1 MTTEQRITDMMEK
14 SSYGLTIEEL
24 SSKMCINEKSALLFL
39 DKLVAEKK
47 VKKTQAGSMFFYR
60 KFIVI
65 IPIMMIFL
73 MGMANAQDIN
83 STNFKIIPVLDS
95 AGARAQS
102 NTYVLFGSVGQIS
115 GTVTSVSFNLCS
127 GFLCNFIELI
137 LYGKI
142 TFLMEFNISGNA
154 NDTAFVDNYTQTT
167 RQYTKSD
174 LNNYYACLQDV
185 NLTGSPTFGII
196 YAGSTLNYINISSGN
211 SFVLRL
217 SQDIPG
223 NKFIIPIT
231 GTNCTVFN
239 TRTSEIAQYGT
250 LLQPFVLVNEAI
262 NAIELALSYPSVQIA
277 GSFDKSGA
285 FGLIFE
291 KNETNENQIIVKPV

>member
-1 MTTEQRITDMMEK
+1 MATEERVIDTLEK
-14 SSYGLTIEEL
+14 SSYGLTAEEI
-24 SSKMCINEKSALLFL
+24 SSKLHVKEKSALLFL
-39 DKLVAEKK
+39 DRLVAEKRI
-47 VKKTQAGSMFFYR
+47 KKTKAGSTFFYR
-60 KFIVI
+60 KFAIIVPI
-65 IPIMMIFL
+65 IMVFF
-73 MGMANAQDIN
+73 MGTANAQDIN
-83 STNFKIIPVLDS
+83 STSFKIIPVLDS
-95 AGARAQS
+95 TGGRTSS
-102 NTYVLFGSVGQIS
+102 NTYVLFGSLGQVS

-142 TFLMEFNISGNA
+142 TFLLEFNISGNQ

-167 RQYTKSD
+167 RQYTASE
-174 LNNYYACLQDV
+174 LSNYYACLQDV
-185 NLTGSPTFGII
+185 NITGSPTFGII
-196 YAGSTLNYINISSGN
+196 YAGSVLNYVNISSGN

-231 GTNCTVFN
+231 SGNCTVFN
-239 TRTSEIAQYGT
+239 TRTAEIAQYGT
-250 LLQPFVLVNEAI
+250 LLQPFVLANEAI

-285 FGLIFE
+285 FGLLFE
-291 KNETNENQIIVKPV
+291 KNESNENQIIVKPV

>member
-1 MTTEQRITDMMEK
+1 MVAEENIINILDD
-14 SSYGLTIEEL
+14 SSYGLTVEEL
-24 SSKMCINEKSALLFL
+24 SSKMRISEKSTSLFL
-39 DKLVAEKK
+39 DKLVSEKK
-47 VKKTQAGSMFFYR
+47 IKKTKAGSIFFY
-60 KFIVI
+60 KSAIFVFAAF
-65 IPIMMIFL
+65 IFL
-73 MGMANAQDIN
+73 MGTANAQDMN
-83 STNFKIIPVLDS
+83 STNFKVIPVLDS
-95 AGARAQS
+95 AGGTASSAS
-102 NTYVLFGSVGQIS
+102 FSMLISAGQVS

-127 GFLCNFIELI
+127 GFLCNFIEAI
-137 LYGKI
+137 LNGKI
-142 TFLMEFNISGNA
+142 TFLLEFNISGNE

-185 NLTGSPTFGII
+185 NLNSSPTFGII

-223 NKFIIPIT
+223 NKFILPVT
-231 GTNCTVFN
+231 SGNCTVIN
-239 TRTSEIAQYGT
+239 TRTSEITQYGT
-250 LLQPFVLVNEAI
+250 LLQPFVLANEAI
-262 NAIELALSYPSVQIA
+262 NAIELALSYPSVQIS

-285 FGLIFE
+285 FGLTFE